1 MKLVKLIKRLKKE
14 EHGQAL
20 IMVVLLLTA
29 LLGFAALVV
38 DVGNLYLVKSQLQN
52 AADAAAL
59 AGAQDLETA
68 INAES
73 TAKNYAEANGVPKS
87 ETSVDTTY
95 NNTSSK
101 IEVVASKN
109 VSYTFA
115 RVLGLIETDV
125 TARAVAQKST
135 VGGEA
140 LNYAVFAGG
149 GSLTFTGGKHIIG
162 GSVYGKDGVSFNGS
176 DNKIEGDVVSSTSAV
191 NVSGTIEGDTI
202 KNNPVI
208 PMPDFSNIIKAQA
221 TICTTVVEFNA
232 AVSGSGDIYFIG
244 DLTITARIPGDRVV
258 VATGDITANSA
269 AQTSADSVTFYS
281 INGDITFN
289 GGTSEIYGI
298 LYAPNGTV
306 TDNGGPNGHIN
317 GRIIAKIVNANGSKF
332 SVDASASDLDSL
344 SKYTTVKLIE

>member
-149 GSLTFTGGKHIIG
+149 G
-162 GSVYGKDGVSFNGS
+162 
-176 DNKIEGDVVSSTSAV
+176 
-191 NVSGTIEGDTI
+191 
-202 KNNPVI
+202 
-208 PMPDFSNIIKAQA
+208 
-221 TICTTVVEFNA
+221 
-232 AVSGSGDIYFIG
+232 
-244 DLTITARIPGDRVV
+244 
-258 VATGDITANSA
+258 
-269 AQTSADSVTFYS
+269 
-281 INGDITFN
+281 
-289 GGTSEIYGI
+289 
-298 LYAPNGTV
+298 
-306 TDNGGPNGHIN
+306 
-317 GRIIAKIVNANGSKF
+317 
-332 SVDASASDLDSL
+332 
-344 SKYTTVKLIE
+344 